1 MALASAGC
9 EMSSSSYTAGP
20 RPQLP
25 RLWAA
30 ELPSLASTQA
40 LQRDGRRDCEAGG
53 SGRRGWA
60 RARNR
65 LARSAG
71 GCARASGRQSSKE
84 EALADAAPYTVRSV
98 LVPTASLANTWRNC
112 LHGGRRNATQSFHEH
127 QPHLEHL
134 ECSRQ
139 PHIQGRG
146 AKKRTQRAG

>member
-25 RLWAA
+25 GLWAA
-30 ELPSLASTQA
+30 ELASVASTQA

-71 GCARASGRQSSKE
+71 GCARARRARAWQAEQARHFIYGEPPMSRCGPFSAIISSVQSKE
-84 EALADAAPYTVRSV
+84 APDRPCYGVSQTCYRSSSH
-98 LVPTASLANTWRNC
+98 VPWF
-112 LHGGRRNATQSFHEH
+112 LHGIRIFAIWSCGCIFRD
-127 QPHLEHL
+127 
-134 ECSRQ
+134 
-139 PHIQGRG
+139 
-146 AKKRTQRAG
+146 

>member
-25 RLWAA
+25 GLWAA
-30 ELPSLASTQA
+30 ELASVASTQA
-40 LQRDGRRDCEAGG
+40 LQRDGWRDCEAGG

-71 GCARASGRQSSKE
+71 GCARARRARAGRAGSAYMVNPRCRDGGPAFPRSFRPSNRRKRRIAHVMESCYRSSVQI
-84 EALADAAPYTVRSV
+84 P
-98 LVPTASLANTWRNC
+98 WF
-112 LHGGRRNATQSFHEH
+112 LHGIRIFAIWSCGCE
-127 QPHLEHL
+127 
-134 ECSRQ
+134 SRD
-139 PHIQGRG
+139 
-146 AKKRTQRAG
+146 